1 MLKMYYSM
9 QVEGRELQVLYP
21 LLEFLHHHR
30 LNAANPHALSDA
42 FALLLM
48 RPQCDTG
55 FRDAEHI
62 AEAYCVL
69 TDLLIQRYRT
79 LFQGD
84 TSLLQ
89 PNESKKSSLLA
100 DVYCY
105 FVKHE

>member
-1 MLKMYYSM
+1 MCSVAGPAPNIHMLKMYCSM

-30 LNAANPHALSDA
+30 LNAADPHALSDA
-42 FALLLM
+42 FAMLLM
-48 RPQCDTG
+48 RPQYDDE

-62 AEAYCVL
+62 AEAYGVL

-79 LFQGD
+79 LFSGD

-89 PNESKKSSLLA
+89 LNDSK
-100 DVYCY
+100 
-105 FVKHE
+105 